1 MPKMKPLYWY
11 LKVHSEIYL
20 TIELMWVVTCIS
32 CVDNGLSLLHWNWEL
47 TCVVFW
53 ICQEKSSKTFKSVN
67 ATASSNSSSVGD
79 VSDHDVNISIDHE
92 DAPNAHDTNQSSSTL
107 GSKSGISSSR
117 DPYFDKI
124 IEK

>member
-1 MPKMKPLYWY
+1 MVLESSLGDIPYHWTNVSSYMYFMCWKWFEFIT
-11 LKVHSEIYL
+11 LKLRI
-20 TIELMWVVTCIS
+20 
-32 CVDNGLSLLHWNWEL
+32 

-67 ATASSNSSSVGD
+67 ATGSSNSSSVDD
-79 VSDHDVNISIDHE
+79 VSDHDVNISVDHE

-107 GSKSGISSSR
+107 GSKSGISSLR